1 MDFVL
6 YWIDRGE
13 FEFERHN
20 YPYVYHTTSVT
31 EEIWDNGRK
40 ADEKIRDITEAWV
53 PISELPKDKKQIL
66 NKMIKEVN

>member
-20 YPYVYHTTSVT
+20 YPYIYHTTSVT

-40 ADEKIRDITEAWV
+40 ADKKRRDITEA
-53 PISELPKDKKQIL
+53 
-66 NKMIKEVN
+66 